1 VTEAEARG
9 AVRAALA
16 EVAPEVD
23 PASLADDV
31 ELTRQVDL
39 DSMDFLAFVTAIHAL
54 TGVDVPERDYPR
66 LATLAGAAAY
76 LAARRG
82 G

>member
-1 VTEAEARG
+1 MTGAEALR
-9 AVRAALA
+9 AVRAAVA

-39 DSMDFLAFVTAIHAL
+39 DSMDFLALVAAIEAL
-54 TGVDVPERDYPR
+54 TGVGVPERDYPR
-66 LATLAGAAAY
+66 LATIAGAASY
-76 LAARRG
+76 LAAR
-82 G
+82 